1 MPDRPVPR
9 DEMPFLPIRRRS
21 PGHASPPQF
30 DELLENGADP
40 TSDAAW
46 QRVSEVFGS
55 AAADPTPAELTVD
68 SAALAAFRRAHL
80 GAPTRRQLVRSNMIT
95 TLLSSK
101 IAGAI
106 ACAAIGVTGA
116 AGAAY
121 ANVLPRPIQNIAH
134 NTIGA
139 PPTHADSDRHGGS
152 GHDDGVAVA
161 SASASLSPTLTPSPS
176 ASASVAAARLCDE
189 WSDVA
194 ERSSDDNA
202 TNVHDQLAALAGGAG
217 NIAAFCAT
225 VGADSSNDEHHSA
238 SATPSPTATTSAGD
252 DQRDGR
258 NDDPGDDH
266 GRDGASATP
275 NAQTPNAQ
283 SPNAQ
288 SPSQGSDDGDGPGKD
303 NSGNNDGSGNNSGS
317 GNNGGSG
324 SNGDH

>member
-1 MPDRPVPR
+1 
-9 DEMPFLPIRRRS
+9 MPFLPIRSRA
-21 PGHASPPQF
+21 PGHDSHANSPRF
-30 DELLENGADP
+30 DELLGNGANP
-40 TSDAAW
+40 TSDAGW
-46 QRVSEVFGS
+46 QRVSEVFAS
-55 AAADPTPAELTVD
+55 AAADPTPAELTVET
-68 SAALAAFRRAHL
+68 AALAAFRRAHL

-95 TLLSSK
+95 SLLSSK
-101 IAGAI
+101 IAGAV

-139 PPTHADSDRHGGS
+139 PPTNTDSDRHSGS
-152 GHDDGVAVA
+152 GHDDVVAVA
-161 SASASLSPTLTPSPS
+161 SASASDSPSLTPSPS

-194 ERSSDDNA
+194 ELSSDDAA

-225 VGADSSNDEHHSA
+225 VGADHANGEHHSA

-258 NDDPGDDH
+258 NDDQGDDQ
-266 GRDGASATP
+266 GRDGASA
-275 NAQTPNAQ
+275 
-283 SPNAQ
+283 
-288 SPSQGSDDGDGPGKD
+288 SPSKGSDDGDGSSNDISGTNDGSAD
-303 NSGNNDGSGNNSGS
+303 NGGAANNGGSGNNDGSGHS
-317 GNNGGSG
+317 
-324 SNGDH
+324 GDH